1 MLDEKR
7 SLQWLHFSWHFSAI
21 DSVTTLHTCAY
32 HHHDTHTHTHT
43 HRADI
48 WFISCV
54 CIKGKIAVPVHLQCW
69 PQGGRNK
76 KQCFWKEEI
85 HCKITQSS
93 WMWSWINGLSFPD
106 ISKECG
112 MFINKNSMKDVPML
126 KHHYHTITHCVKIFL
141 QSITTRNVIKID
153 TAFNNISDFL
163 DFRSDI
169 HMGGSM
175 LPMGGSMLPMWGSM
189 LPMNFAAL
197 MYVHHNTT
205 SYLNISPSC
214 ISHT

>member
-1 MLDEKR
+1 M
-7 SLQWLHFSWHFSAI
+7 
-21 DSVTTLHTCAY
+21 
-32 HHHDTHTHTHT
+32 THTHTHT